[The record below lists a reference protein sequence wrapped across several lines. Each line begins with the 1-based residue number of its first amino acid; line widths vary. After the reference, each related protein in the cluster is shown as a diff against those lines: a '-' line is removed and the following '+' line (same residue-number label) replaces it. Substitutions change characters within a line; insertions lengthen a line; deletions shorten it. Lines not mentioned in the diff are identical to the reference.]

1 MSRTLTEVG
10 RFIRD
15 IVNANPALKN
25 REVALL
31 VTQHFPGQK
40 FEVKA
45 LRQRVAN
52 FRFQLTKL
60 NEEVAAAEEVDT
72 AEQARRDSHVC

>member
-1 MSRTLTEVG
+1 MSRTMTEVG

-15 IVNANPALKN
+15 IVTTTPALKN
-25 REVALL
+25 REVASR
-31 VTQHFPGQK
+31 VVQHFPGQE

-52 FRFQLTKL
+52 FRFQLNKHTTPTTTEG
-60 NEEVAAAEEVDT
+60 NNA
-72 AEQARRDSHVC
+72 S